1 MKTILYILIAVM
13 ITGLIATGFNGR
25 PQSKSIIT
33 LRAVENT
40 ISPQQL
46 AQSVN
51 IMSARLHDF
60 SSEKFDII
68 IEQPGKQISVTLY
81 NKWDIRSA
89 IELLTNKG
97 SLNIYETL
105 ANNSSDKIDLASL
118 NKEKGALLTNQ
129 DIESVKYNNKEG
141 YREIKIK
148 LKDSSAGLWAD
159 ATRRNMDKAIAIVL
173 DDSLLTAPVVRSVIT
188 GGHLSIT
195 GDFSETEARYISAIA
210 NNGELPVEFIVL
222 K

>member
-1 MKTILYILIAVM
+1 MKIILYILIAVM
-13 ITGLIATGFNGR
+13 ISGLIATGFISR

-33 LRAVENT
+33 LKAVENS
-40 ISPQQL
+40 ISPEQL
-46 AQSVN
+46 TQSAN
-51 IMSARLHDF
+51 IMSSRLHDF
-60 SSEKFDII
+60 SSEKFDISI
-68 IEQPGKQISVTLY
+68 VESGNLIKVTLY
-81 NKWDIRSA
+81 NTRDIRSA

-105 ANNSSDKIDLASL
+105 ANNSSEKIDLASL
-118 NKEKGALLTNQ
+118 NKEKGALLTNH
-129 DIESVKYNNKEG
+129 DIESVKYDNKEA
-141 YREIKIK
+141 YQEIKIK
-148 LKDSSAGLWAD
+148 LKESSAGLWAD

-188 GGHLSIT
+188 GGHLSIS

-210 NNGELPVEFIVL
+210 NNGELPVEFIVV